1 MPEDIRIEDIPLAQ
15 GPAKPATAEDLVRDA
30 VGITYPNLHRRI
42 DTDLSATIS
51 EFYLTTEDGYRLT
64 TEDGFQLLGTSY
76 EPAPGS
82 ESYILSVAGVS
93 SFRTTERKI
102 HDEDSTTSEIP

>member
-1 MPEDIRIEDIPLAQ
+1 MAEDYLFAQ
-15 GPAKPATAEDLVRDA
+15 GQAKLDTAEDIEKDEDGV
-30 VGITYPNLHRRI
+30 TKPNLHRRI
-42 DTDLSATIS
+42 DTDLTVDTE

-64 TEDGFQLLGTSY
+64 TEDGFQLLCTSY
-76 EPAPGS
+76 EPAPRS